1 MNKFDIIFFKQFVP
15 SWVKIKNIVHEHI
28 IVIINKII
36 TNYFFF
42 VILPS
47 FFYYYSDT
55 FKSIIPF
62 FVLEIF
68 LLGVFLKTMYDV
80 FDWYNDV
87 WIVTEDG
94 ITELDWYLFSNN
106 TVSIKYRNV
115 EWLELVQNW
124 IIDSIL
130 WKWDLV
136 IHKIWWEKFVL
147 YNASN
152 VYEVVNQ
159 IDKISKNKKPR
170 EKKDDKSW
178 NNDEIFEE
186 ENSETKKQENPKN
199 EDVIIKALSKVVKNY
214 LEENWYEKNKK
225 EDEKI
230 KEIAKKTWTI
240 NLSKSNKSQKDEE
253 YDE

>member
-1 MNKFDIIFFKQFVP
+1 MNKFDIIFFTQFVP
-15 SWVKIKNIVHEHI
+15 SWVKIKNVVHEHI

-36 TNYFFF
+36 LNYFFW
-42 VILPS
+42 VILPT
-47 FFYYYSDT
+47 FLYYYSDKI
-55 FKSIIPF
+55 KSLVPF

-68 LLGVFLKTMYDV
+68 LIWMFFKIMYDV

-106 TVSIKYRNV
+106 TVSIKYRNI

-159 IDKISKNKKPR
+159 IDRISKNKKPR
-170 EKKDDKSW
+170 TKKDD
-178 NNDEIFEE
+178 NPTDNQEENEE
-186 ENSETKKQENPKN
+186 ETPKKQEKPQN
-199 EDVIIKALSKVVKNY
+199 EDVIIKALSKVVKDY
-214 LEENWYEKNKK
+214 LEENWYEKNQK

-230 KEIAKKTWTI
+230 KEIAKKPWTI
-240 NLSKSNKSQKDEE
+240 NLSNSNKNIEDDEE
-253 YDE
+253 WE